1 MQDPKGQAYYPPQA
15 QAYPQQPQPYSP
27 QPQAYPPQPQAYA
40 PQHNPAYTGAPVAM
54 SPPSSTWRSGL
65 TACCDDCFVCGLGMY
80 LPACLYGEIYRK
92 LHGDDFWFACCLYYW
107 CGCFSCCFANKTRST
122 LRSKYGLPVSV
133 ALDYSCRQ
141 SLSQDQPPAQPPP
154 GPVQRPQV
162 PPWGRWLDRDTN
174 RCLNLQRIGE
184 SMQRPLELCSYEGL
198 EALPTI
204 GKEYRQRYKLVNDRL
219 PKGRQRRVN

>member
-122 LRSKYGLPVSV
+122 LRSKYGLPE
-133 ALDYSCRQ
+133 D
-141 SLSQDQPPAQPPP
+141 P
-154 GPVQRPQV
+154 
-162 PPWGRWLDRDTN
+162 
-174 RCLNLQRIGE
+174 
-184 SMQRPLELCSYEGL
+184 CSDCCVHCWCNPC
-198 EALPTI
+198 AMCQ
-204 GKEYRQRYKLVNDRL
+204 EYRELRSRESWTK
-219 PKGRQRRVN
+219 